1 MNWKCLLYGGCEY
14 EVYKED
20 PYVDTRGNIIG
31 TVFVLKCKKCGA
43 LKAKIVINTNLYGR

>member
-20 PYVDTRGNIIG
+20 PYVDTRGNIIEQYLFLN
-31 TVFVLKCKKCGA
+31 VKNA
-43 LKAKIVINTNLYGR
+43 EI

>member
-1 MNWKCLLYGGCEY
+1 MQNLKIINIKELWQ
-14 EVYKED
+14 VYKED

-31 TVFVLKCKKCGA
+31 TVFVLKCKKCGD

>member
-20 PYVDTRGNIIG
+20 P
-31 TVFVLKCKKCGA
+31 
-43 LKAKIVINTNLYGR
+43 IVINTNLYGR

>member
-1 MNWKCLLYGGCEY
+1 MNWKCLLYGGCKY

-31 TVFVLKCKKCGA
+31 IVFVLKCKKMRRF
-43 LKAKIVINTNLYGR
+43 KS

>member
-20 PYVDTRGNIIG
+20 PHVDTRGNIIG
-31 TVFVLKCKKCGA
+31 TVFVLKYKKMRRF
-43 LKAKIVINTNLYGR
+43 KS